1 MPFEMAQIR
10 IIYNNLSK
18 FFGNSKNIRTFTP
31 LEPAKPLRSTL
42 VACPS
47 KNDAQMCGSFC
58 NSSVMTDEFLF
69 ICYIS
74 VSLIMFK
81 KEMQNL

>member
-31 LEPAKPLRSTL
+31 LEPAKPL
-42 VACPS
+42 
-47 KNDAQMCGSFC
+47 NDAQMCGSFC